1 MTKFP
6 LVVVRWLDSRRPA
19 AAWLRLSDF
28 EPDGVCD
35 CLSVGYIIYEDE
47 TQLTIA
53 PNIADADSEDPQISG
68 TIEIPVCAVVEK
80 KILKI

>member
-19 AAWLRLSDF
+19 TAWLRLSDF
-28 EPDGVCD
+28 EPEGVCD
-35 CLSVGYIIYEDE
+35 CLSVGYIIYENE
-47 TQLTIA
+47 TQLAIA

-68 TIEIPVCAVVEK
+68 TIEIPVCAVVERQ
-80 KILKI
+80 ILKI